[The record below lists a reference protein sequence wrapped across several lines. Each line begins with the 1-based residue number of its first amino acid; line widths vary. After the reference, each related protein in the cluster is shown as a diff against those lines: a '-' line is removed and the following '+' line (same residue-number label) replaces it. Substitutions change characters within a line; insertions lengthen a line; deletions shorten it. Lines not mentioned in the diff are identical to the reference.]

1 MKYDLAIIG
10 GGSAGLM
17 AAFRASELGRRVV
30 LIEKNPRLG
39 VKLLL
44 TGGGRCNVTNNIPNY
59 RLMAESFGSPGRFLL
74 SAFSRFGVS
83 ETIDFFEHQGL
94 KMKTEPD
101 NKVFPVSDK
110 AGDVLNVFINGLRK
124 TGGVIMTGNP
134 VQDFVLKGKR
144 IEKIIL
150 TDGEEIVAA
159 NFLIATGG
167 LSYPATGSSGDG
179 YRWLKK
185 FGHTIKPLRPAL
197 APIIVKEKF
206 VADLEGLSLENIILN
221 LYQGNKKIATESGAI
236 IFTSNGLS
244 GPAALNLSRYLD
256 LSAGAKYKLDIDL
269 QPGKSLED
277 LDQELLKIISSSN
290 KFLKN
295 SLEGI
300 LPARLVEIILRLSG
314 LKPERQANSLNK
326 TERKKLVQAT
336 KILNLEI
343 KSLAGYEKAMV
354 TAGGVDLKEI
364 DPKTLRSKKIAN
376 LFLAGE
382 VLDLVGPTGGY
393 NLQLSWS
400 TGWVVGGAV

>member
-10 GGSAGLM
+10 GGPAGLM
-17 AAFRASELGRRVV
+17 AAFRANELGWKVV

-39 VKLLL
+39 VKLLM
-44 TGGGRCNVTNNIPNY
+44 TGGGRCNVTNNIPDY
-59 RLMAESFGSPGRFLL
+59 RLMAESFGPQGRFLL

-83 ETIDFFEHQGL
+83 ETIYFFERQGL
-94 KMKTEPD
+94 KMKTESD

-110 AGDVLNVFINGLRK
+110 AGDVLNIFVNGLK
-124 TGGVIMTGNP
+124 KSGAVIITGNP
-134 VQDFVLKGKR
+134 VRDFVLKGKR
-144 IEKIIL
+144 IDKVVL
-150 TDGEEIVAA
+150 ADGAEIAAA

-167 LSYPATGSSGDG
+167 LSYPVTGSTGDA
-179 YRWLKK
+179 YRWLKD

-221 LYQGNKKIATESGAI
+221 LYQGNKKIAAESGAI
-236 IFTSNGLS
+236 IFTNNGLS

-256 LSAGAKYKLDIDL
+256 LSAGAKYKLEIDL

-277 LDQELLKIISSSN
+277 LDQELLKIISRSN

-300 LPARLVEIILRLSG
+300 LSARLAEMILHLSG

-326 TERKKLVQAT
+326 TERKKLVQT
-336 KILNLEI
+336 IKILNLEI
-343 KSLAGYEKAMV
+343 KALAGYEKAMV
-354 TAGGVDLKEI
+354 TAGGVDLKEV
-364 DPKTLRSKKIAN
+364 DPKTLRSKKITN

-382 VLDLVGPTGGY
+382 ILDLVGPTGGY

-400 TGWVVGGAV
+400 TGWIVGGAV